1 MTAVDRA
8 RLAALLDAEQE
19 RFVRTHPRAAAR
31 QRDAS
36 ALLGGVPMPWMMRWA
51 GGFPVVAA
59 RAEGARL
66 VDTDGNEYVD
76 LCLGDTGAMAGHA
89 PAPVVRAAAD
99 QLARGATLM
108 LPTDDAEVA
117 AAELAGRF
125 GMPRW
130 LFTLSATDAN
140 RTALRIARHATG
152 RDKVVCFSYSY
163 HGGVD
168 ETFAVRRDADGATV
182 AREGSV
188 GPPVDVTSTT
198 RAIEFNDVEMLRE
211 ALAPGDV
218 ACVIA
223 EPAMTNM
230 GIVLPEPGYH
240 DALRALTRETGTLLL
255 IDETHTFS
263 AGPGGATRL
272 WGLEP
277 DLVSIGKAIAGGVP
291 AGALGLS
298 GALADAILADPSA
311 DLEDVGGVG
320 GTLAG
325 NALSLAATR
334 ATLCEVLTAAA
345 FEHAIAVGMRL
356 REGIEAAIERHGAP
370 WHAVQL
376 GARVEY
382 RFTAEPPR
390 NGSESR
396 AIDEPELE
404 RFLHLHALNRGVLI
418 TPFHNMLLAS
428 PATTLADAD
437 RHTELFGEAVAELV
451 GGVARR
457 VRGRRRYPLEHQR
470 RPRRY
475 PARPP

>member
-1 MTAVDRA
+1 MTAVDPEALRA
-8 RLAALLDAEQE
+8 AIAAEQD
-19 RFVRTHPRAAAR
+19 RFERTHPRAAAR
-31 QRDAS
+31 HEAAS

-51 GGFPVVAA
+51 GGFPVIAA
-59 RAEGARL
+59 HAEGARL
-66 VDTDGNEYVD
+66 TDTDGNEYVD

-89 PAPVVRAAAD
+89 PPPVVAAASE

-108 LPTDDAEVA
+108 LPTDDAGVA
-117 AAELAGRF
+117 AAELAARF
-125 GMPRW
+125 GLPRW

-152 RDKVVCFSYSY
+152 RRKVVCFSYSY

-168 ETFAVRRDADGATV
+168 ETFAVRRAVDGATV

-188 GPPVDVTSTT
+188 GPPLDVSSTT

-211 ALAPGDV
+211 ALAPGDA

-240 DALRALTRETGTLLL
+240 DALRALTREAGTLLL

-263 AGPGGATRL
+263 AGPGGTTRL

-325 NALSLAATR
+325 NALSVAATR
-334 ATLCEVLTAAA
+334 AALTEVLTPAA
-345 FEHAIAVGMRL
+345 FEHAIAVGDRL
-356 REGIEAAIERHGAP
+356 RSGIEDVIASSGMP
-370 WHAVQL
+370 WHVLQL

-382 RFTAEPPR
+382 RFSPPPPTG
-390 NGSESR
+390 GSESR
-396 AIDEPELE
+396 LIDEPLLE

-418 TPFHNMLLAS
+418 TPFHNMLLAC
-428 PATTLADAD
+428 PATTIEDAD
-437 RHTELFGEAVAELV
+437 RHTEVFAEAVAEL
-451 GGVARR
+451 A
-457 VRGRRRYPLEHQR
+457 
-470 RPRRY
+470 
-475 PARPP
+475 

>member
-1 MTAVDRA
+1 VHAARSPDPD
-8 RLAALLDAEQE
+8 RLASALAREQAEFE
-19 RFVRTHPRAAAR
+19 RAHPRAAAR
-31 QRDAS
+31 HAAAS
-36 ALLGGVPMPWMMRWA
+36 AMLGGVPMPWMMRWA
-51 GGFPVVAA
+51 GGFPVIAA
-59 RAEGARL
+59 HAKGARL
-66 VDTDGNEYVD
+66 TDTDGHEYVD

-89 PAPVVRAAAD
+89 PDPVVEAASRR
-99 QLARGATLM
+99 LAGGTTLM

-117 AAELAGRF
+117 AEQLAERF
-125 GMPRW
+125 GVPRW

-140 RTALRIARHATG
+140 RVAIRIARHAT
-152 RDKVVCFSYSY
+152 RRSKVICFSYSY
-163 HGGVD
+163 HGSVD
-168 ETFAVRRDADGATV
+168 ETFAVRDPVTGATV
-182 AREGSV
+182 AREGNV
-188 GPPVDVTSTT
+188 GPPVDPAETT
-198 RAIEFNDVEMLRE
+198 RAIEFNDVDQLRA
-211 ALAPGDV
+211 ALAHGDV

-240 DALRALTRETGTLLL
+240 DALRALTREAGTLLL

-263 AGPGGATRL
+263 AGAGGCTAL
-272 WGLEP
+272 WGLHP

-298 GALADAILADPSA
+298 GSLADQVLADPAA
-311 DLEDVGGVG
+311 DLEDVGGIG

-334 ATLCEVLTAAA
+334 AALTEVLTPAA
-345 FEHAIAVGMRL
+345 FDHASAVATRL
-356 REGIEAAIERHGAP
+356 REGIEAVLAEHGAP

-382 RFTAEPPR
+382 RFSPTPPR
-390 NGSESR
+390 NGTESR

-428 PATTLADAD
+428 PATTMADAD
-437 RHTELFGEAVAELV
+437 RHTEVFGEAVAELF
-451 GGVARR
+451 G
-457 VRGRRRYPLEHQR
+457 
-470 RPRRY
+470 
-475 PARPP
+475 

>member
-1 MTAVDRA
+1 VDRA
-8 RLAALLDAEQE
+8 RLADLLDAEQD

-59 RAEGARL
+59 HAEGARL
-66 VDTDGNEYVD
+66 TDTDGNEYVD

-89 PAPVVRAAAD
+89 PAPVVRATSE
-99 QLARGATLM
+99 QLARGSTLM
-108 LPTDDAEVA
+108 LPTGDAEVA

-125 GMPRW
+125 GLPRW

-168 ETFAVRRDADGATV
+168 ETFAVRRASDGATI

-188 GPPVDVTSTT
+188 GPPVDVAETT

-223 EPAMTNM
+223 EPAMTNI

-240 DALRALTRETGTLLL
+240 DELRRLTRAAGTLLL

-277 DLVSIGKAIAGGVP
+277 DLLSIGKAIAGGVP

-298 GALADAILADPSA
+298 VALAEAILADPSA

-325 NALSLAATR
+325 NALSLAAAR
-334 ATLCEVLTAAA
+334 AALTEVLTPAA
-345 FEHAIAVGMRL
+345 FEHAIAVGDRL
-356 REGIEAAIERHGAP
+356 RSGIEEVIASSGMP
-370 WHAVQL
+370 WHVLQL

-382 RFTAEPPR
+382 RFSPTPPR
-390 NGSESR
+390 SGSESR
-396 AIDEPELE
+396 LIDEPLLE

-418 TPFHNMLLAS
+418 TPFHNMLLAC
-428 PATTLADAD
+428 PATALADAD
-437 RHTELFGEAVAELV
+437 RHTEVFAEAVAELV
-451 GGVARR
+451 
-457 VRGRRRYPLEHQR
+457 
-470 RPRRY
+470 
-475 PARPP
+475 